1 MKVQLTRGLYMTTDK
16 VCVEYV
22 LVDDDHYCPL
32 LGQIKLQLVE
42 LSKLPKVLSLEPLKS
57 NI

>member
-1 MKVQLTRGLYMTTDK
+1 MTTDK